1 MATADV
7 VVPATT
13 THAAATATAETALP
27 SSASTTSS
35 AAIVCVAVS
44 AACVSKLV
52 AYYGTLAVSLV
63 FFARAAWPDRVD
75 AFLLRPLAAHA
86 RSAAL
91 LARADLEA
99 DLRLITDA
107 HPAAEVV
114 FAAAEASARVAI
126 AAVAGL
132 AGAARRKVVA
142 KWSEHKDAA
151 VAAWSSLLGLAG
163 DGEGEEEAVGFELG
177 DVVSLVEI
185 GFCLLCTVRLVSRL
199 IRVGGMPLSTACF
212 AATCGLLVLLD
223 DWIDPTED
231 DDDDANETDGAAAVD
246 DVPDDTPSQLVDVEL
261 EVRKS
266 WQFVRVLILVAY
278 CADALYFHVVLGPQ
292 PVALALLALCNLGV
306 LNVGR
311 RVELSPDD
319 VDGEGE
325 AAAVDK
331 WRRGA
336 ISVFVASSVKVFAFV
351 VVYLMRDFYLA
362 PPPLSLLLLGV
373 MGDLL
378 LDEEDYLVD
387 LVVSG
392 DDEDEEEEDGAAA
405 GSSQDI
411 AGEVQEEGAD
421 GEAKAAEHSNSNAS
435 SSEDEEEANV
445 RSSEDEGEANA
456 SSLDAEEESRVLE
469 EKCEISEDHF
479 IPKDVSEDHE
489 HPKEQISRDDEDEHD
504 NGAAGSSEVI
514 AGRVKEESD
523 EAKPAEHSN
532 GSSPED
538 EEEAIASS
546 PEGEEESRALEEH
559 CDISED
565 HFIQKDIPED
575 HEHTEEQVI
584 SRDEEDEVDNGA
596 AGSSEEITG
605 RVEEG
610 SDEAKAAEH
619 SNGSSSDDEE
629 EANASSSEDEEESRA
644 LDGHCDVSEDHFI
657 QKEISDDHEHPK
669 EQQEGH
675 CDISED
681 HFVHKD
687 ISEDH
692 EHPKEQQQEE
702 PDYSSS
708 GSTDDSWDLV
718 EVDPEMQ
725 GKDICE
731 ANPKPSTLF
740 PWKQAA

>member
-1 MATADV
+1 MAAAHV
-7 VVPATT
+7 VAPATT
-13 THAAATATAETALP
+13 THAAAGATTATAEAALP
-27 SSASTTSS
+27 SPASTTSS

-63 FFARAAWPDRVD
+63 FIARAAWPDRVD

-86 RSAAL
+86 RRAAL

-99 DLRLITDA
+99 DLRLIRDA
-107 HPAAEVV
+107 HPAAEVF
-114 FAAAEASARVAI
+114 FAAAEGCARVAI
-126 AAVAGL
+126 AGVAGF
-132 AGAARRKVVA
+132 AGAARGKVVA

-163 DGEGEEEAVGFELG
+163 KGEGEEEEAVGFELG

-199 IRVGGMPLSTACF
+199 IGVGGMPLSTACF

-231 DDDDANETDGAAAVD
+231 NDNADETDDATDDDRAD
-246 DVPDDTPSQLVDVEL
+246 DVAENTIDQHGEETQVDVEL
-261 EVRKS
+261 KVRES
-266 WQFVRVLILVAY
+266 WQFVRVLILIAY

-292 PVALALLALCNLGV
+292 PVALALLALCNFGV
-306 LNVGR
+306 LDVGR

-319 VDGEGE
+319 ADGEGE

-336 ISVFVASSVKVFAFV
+336 IAVFVASSVKVFAFV
-351 VVYLMRDFYLA
+351 VVYLVRDFYLA

-378 LDEEDYLVD
+378 LDEEDYLLD

-392 DDEDEEEEDGAAA
+392 DDEDEEEDDGAAA
-405 GSSQDI
+405 GSSEDI

-435 SSEDEEEANV
+435 SSEDEEEANAS
-445 RSSEDEGEANA
+445 SSEDDEREANA
-456 SSLDAEEESRVLE
+456 SSSDGEEESRAME
-469 EKCEISEDHF
+469 EHCDISEDHF
-479 IPKDVSEDHE
+479 VPKDVSEGHE
-489 HPKEQISRDDEDEHD
+489 HPMEQISRDDEDEDD
-504 NGAAGSSEVI
+504 NGAAGSSEEI
-514 AGRVKEESD
+514 AGGQISRDDEDEDDNGAAGSSEEIAGGVEEGCD

-532 GSSPED
+532 GSS
-538 EEEAIASS
+538 
-546 PEGEEESRALEEH
+546 
-559 CDISED
+559 SE
-565 HFIQKDIPED
+565 
-575 HEHTEEQVI
+575 
-584 SRDEEDEVDNGA
+584 
-596 AGSSEEITG
+596 
-605 RVEEG
+605 
-610 SDEAKAAEH
+610 
-619 SNGSSSDDEE
+619 DEE
-629 EANASSSEDEEESRA
+629 EANASSSEDEEESLA
-644 LDGHCDVSEDHFI
+644 LEGHCDISEDHFV
-657 QKEISDDHEHPK
+657 QKDISEDHEHPK

-681 HFVHKD
+681 HFIHKD
-687 ISEDH
+687 ISEEDH
-692 EHPKEQQQEE
+692 EHPKKQQQEE

-718 EVDPEMQ
+718 EVDPEMRD
-725 GKDICE
+725 KDICE
-731 ANPKPSTLF
+731 ANPKPSRLF